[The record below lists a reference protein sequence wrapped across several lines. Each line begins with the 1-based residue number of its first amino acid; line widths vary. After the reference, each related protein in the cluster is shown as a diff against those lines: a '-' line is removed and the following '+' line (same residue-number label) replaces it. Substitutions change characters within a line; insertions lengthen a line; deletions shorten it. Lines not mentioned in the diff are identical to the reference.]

1 MAHGRVTSTILGGS
15 KKKLRSERSNLGR
28 TPSKYVYNISM
39 KPKIGLALGSGGAKG
54 LTHIG
59 VLKTFE
65 KYNIPI
71 DYIAGASI
79 GSIMGAHYAVFKDTK
94 KLEEIFIN
102 LNFRK
107 GFQLF
112 DPILQGGILK
122 GKKFEGFIHEI
133 LEGTSFEKL
142 QIPFAAVATDFN
154 TAKTVIFT
162 EGNLTKAIR
171 ASTSVPPLFQPLQY
185 KEMLLADGGL
195 SNSVPVDVVREMG
208 ADIVIAVNLDT
219 LYTEKGILPKLTK
232 TPMHSINVLR
242 HNLAL
247 QSTKTADIIISPKGI
262 YQIGL
267 IGWDYFFDTEKTKQ
281 VIEAGEKAT
290 EEIIEEI
297 KTVIKTYKPKE
308 KGILSKLFS
317 FIQRK

>member
-1 MAHGRVTSTILGGS
+1 
-15 KKKLRSERSNLGR
+15 
-28 TPSKYVYNISM
+28 M
-39 KPKIGLALGSGGAKG
+39 KHHPKIGLALGSGGAKG

-59 VLKTFE
+59 VIKIFE

-71 DYIAGASI
+71 DFIAGSSI
-79 GSIMGAHYAVFKDTK
+79 GSLMGGHYSAFKDIK
-94 KLEEIFIN
+94 KLEDVFIN
-102 LNFRK
+102 LNLRQ

-122 GKKFEGFIHEI
+122 GKKFEDFIHEM

-154 TAKTVIFT
+154 TAKTVVFT

-171 ASTSVPPLFQPLQY
+171 ASTSVPPLFQPLHYQD
-185 KEMLLADGGL
+185 MLLADGGL
-195 SNSVPVDVVREMG
+195 SNSVPVDIVREMG

-219 LYTEKGILPKLTK
+219 VYTERGILPTLSK

-281 VIEAGEKAT
+281 VIAAGEKAA
-290 EEIIEEI
+290 EEIIPELQTAI
-297 KTVIKTYKPKE
+297 HKYQPQQ
-308 KGILSKLFS
+308 KGIITKLFS
-317 FIQRK
+317 FLRGVYK